1 MPDKYRSKYGTAR
14 FVSLLVSLAG
24 WLLFLAGL
32 VSVFRMPLLA
42 MLPGIGVAV
51 SGLFLVAS
59 GEVMRASVDNAD
71 HTREILKVV
80 SQIEVRLGN

>member
-1 MPDKYRSKYGTAR
+1 
-14 FVSLLVSLAG
+14 
-24 WLLFLAGL
+24 
-32 VSVFRMPLLA
+32 MPLLA